1 MDRRNPYSIDRY
13 GDTAAS
19 RGVLTR
25 AAGMVGCVL
34 AMAALCLGML
44 YVMWKA
50 SGR

>member
-1 MDRRNPYSIDRY
+1 MDKRNPYQVDRY
-13 GDTAAS
+13 GDEAVS
-19 RGVLTR
+19 RGVLARTVSL
-25 AAGMVGCVL
+25 VGCVL